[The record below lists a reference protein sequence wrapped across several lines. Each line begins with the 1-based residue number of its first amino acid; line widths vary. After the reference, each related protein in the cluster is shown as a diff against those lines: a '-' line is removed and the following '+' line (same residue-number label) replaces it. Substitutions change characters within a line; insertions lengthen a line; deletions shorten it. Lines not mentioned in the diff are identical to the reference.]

1 MMVPCSCQMVLN
13 NRIKPHRRTGRNM
26 GSCKQSNIWQW
37 EPQVEISL
45 NEPVLELLDDWMA
58 NIFARTVRVNR
69 FLLVVLNSIVFIPTF
84 LVGTDP
90 HATSK
95 EIVMKY
101 HKEECSTDPLKNS
114 HPYEQMF
121 QEITRATHHQSSA
134 AHFSAACNTKVIL
147 RFTSDQDPGNVG
159 RNQGE
164 RSSLVN

>member
-45 NEPVLELLDDWMA
+45 NEPVLELMDDWMA

-69 FLLVVLNSIVFIPTF
+69 FLLVVLHSIVFIPTF

-90 HATSK
+90 HAT
-95 EIVMKY
+95 
-101 HKEECSTDPLKNS
+101 
-114 HPYEQMF
+114 
-121 QEITRATHHQSSA
+121 RARKLS
-134 AHFSAACNTKVIL
+134 
-147 RFTSDQDPGNVG
+147 
-159 RNQGE
+159 
-164 RSSLVN
+164 